1 MRHSQFIF
9 ALGLCTALSAFA
21 APGASAASQVLSYNV
36 EHPTYGN
43 IGTYTNT
50 VSQNGNNTSVRT
62 DLHISV
68 KMIGIPM
75 FHQDATRDEQWQNQ
89 RLVGF
94 RSQTDDNGTNINVT
108 GKTNGTNFVIN
119 SSTNGNL
126 TAPPQVH
133 PSNPWA
139 PFILQTDT
147 MMSTKTGKISPVV
160 VKDTGDV
167 MMTFNGRQMRVRQ
180 WFVDDDKHQVVWI
193 DDRGVVVAFQTEEQ
207 GAAINFVLKN
217 EFGLDQFPARLRHP
231 LIPASSQLTR
241 GPAAD

>member
-1 MRHSQFIF
+1 MRRSHFIS
-9 ALGLCTALSAFA
+9 ALGVCAAF
-21 APGASAASQVLSYNV
+21 SAAAFENAHAATQVLTYNV

-50 VSQNGNNTSVRT
+50 VSQTGKNADVRT
-62 DLHISV
+62 DLHIAV

-75 FHQDATRDEQWQNQ
+75 FHQDASRNEQWQDQ
-89 RLVGF
+89 RLVAF

-108 GKTNGTNFVIN
+108 GKADGTNFVIN

-126 TAPPQVH
+126 TAPQQVH

-139 PFILQTDT
+139 PFVLQTDV
-147 MMSTKTGKISPVV
+147 MMSTKTGKISPVI
-160 VKDTGDV
+160 VKDTGEV
-167 MMTFNGRQMRVRQ
+167 MATFDGRQMRVHQ

-193 DDRGVVVAFQTEEQ
+193 DARGVVVAFQTVEQ

-217 EFGLDQFPARLRHP
+217 EAASADPAPSFAIR
-231 LIPASSQLTR
+231 
-241 GPAAD
+241 

>member
-1 MRHSQFIF
+1 MRRSHLIS
-9 ALGLCTALSAFA
+9 ALSVCAAFSALAVPSAQA
-21 APGASAASQVLSYNV
+21 ATQVLTYNV

-50 VSQNGNNTSVRT
+50 VSKNGNTANVRT
-62 DLHISV
+62 DLHITV

-75 FHQDATRDEQWQNQ
+75 FHQDATREEQWQNQ

-94 RSQTDDNGTNINVT
+94 RSQTDDNGTNIDVT
-108 GKTNGTNFVIN
+108 GKASAKNFVIN
-119 SSTNGNL
+119 SSSNGNL

-139 PFILQTDT
+139 PFVLQTDT

-160 VKDTGDV
+160 VKDTGEV
-167 MMTFNGRQMRVRQ
+167 MMTFDGRQMRVHQ

-207 GAAINFVLKN
+207 GSAINFVLKN
-217 EFGLDQFPARLRHP
+217 ETATADFVPAYANR
-231 LIPASSQLTR
+231 
-241 GPAAD
+241 

>member
-1 MRHSQFIF
+1 MRRSHFIS
-9 ALGLCTALSAFA
+9 ALCVCAVF
-21 APGASAASQVLSYNV
+21 SAAALQNAHAATQVLTYNV

-50 VSQNGNNTSVRT
+50 VSQNGKNADVRT
-62 DLHISV
+62 DLHIAV

-75 FHQDATRDEQWQNQ
+75 FHQDATRAEQWQDQ

-108 GKTNGTNFVIN
+108 GKADGTNFIIN

-126 TAPPQVH
+126 SAPQQVH

-139 PFILQTDT
+139 PFVLQTDV

-160 VKDTGDV
+160 VKDTGEV
-167 MMTFNGRQMRVRQ
+167 MVTFDGRTMRVHQ

-207 GAAINFVLKN
+207 GAAINFILKN
-217 EFGLDQFPARLRHP
+217 DS
-231 LIPASSQLTR
+231 ASAD
-241 GPAAD
+241 AAPGFANR

>member
-1 MRHSQFIF
+1 MRRPRFISAF
-9 ALGLCTALSAFA
+9 GLCAAFSALGLHS
-21 APGASAASQVLSYNV
+21 ASAATQVLTYNV

-50 VSQNGNNTSVRT
+50 VSQSGNNADVKT
-62 DLHISV
+62 DLHIAV
-68 KMIGIPM
+68 KMIGISM
-75 FHQDATRDEQWQNQ
+75 FHQDATREEQWQNQ

-94 RSQTDDNGTNINVT
+94 RSQTDDNGTNIAVS
-108 GKTNGTNFVIN
+108 GKADAKGFVIN

-126 TAPPQVH
+126 TAPQQVH

-139 PFILQTDT
+139 PFVLRTDT
-147 MMSTKTGKISPVV
+147 MMSSKTGKISPVV
-160 VKDTGDV
+160 VKDTGEV
-167 MMTFNGRQMRVRQ
+167 MVTFDGRQMRVHQ

-217 EFGLDQFPARLRHP
+217 D
-231 LIPASSQLTR
+231 S
-241 GPAAD
+241 PAADPAPSSANR